1 MLKCFEN
8 LVKDIKE
15 IDAVVSS
22 NTYENKV
29 EATKELTT
37 EDKMQEVY
45 QKIRDIFGDNAS
57 VFISVRGDSV
67 NTRVSY

>member
-15 IDAVVSS
+15 IDAVVNRS
-22 NTYENKV
+22 TYENKV
-29 EATKELTT
+29 DEKKNLTT

-45 QKIRDIFGDNAS
+45 QKIRDIFGDNAT
-57 VFISVRGDSV
+57 VFINVHGDNVS
-67 NTRVSY
+67 TRVSY